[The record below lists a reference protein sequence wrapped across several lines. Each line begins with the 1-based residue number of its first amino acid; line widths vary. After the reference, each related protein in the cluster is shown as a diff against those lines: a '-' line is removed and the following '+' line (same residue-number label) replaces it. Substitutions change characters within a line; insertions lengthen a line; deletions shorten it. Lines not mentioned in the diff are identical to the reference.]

1 MENREEDNDEIN
13 LLDYLKIIAKNKL
26 LIIILI
32 CISVTITS
40 IISFQM
46 PEIYEAKA
54 LITPA
59 VQPRDQ
65 GGINVIAAQFG
76 IASPASSNA
85 SEIVNIL
92 KSNILREKIIK
103 KYDLLPVF
111 FKKEALEGK
120 TEEQK
125 IWTGIRYLQSTL
137 GISFNQKDNVVE
149 VSMQFTDPKKAADI
163 VNYTLTELTEYM
175 SSEAKRIA
183 DTNKKYLES
192 LIDNISDPLIRT
204 KIYSLIAQQIETS
217 MMAEVKENFAFK
229 IIDPPR
235 APDRKIK
242 PKRRAN
248 VMLSFVVS
256 LFAGI
261 FIAFFREYV
270 DVVRMREKRERK

>member
-40 IISFQM
+40 IISFWM

-59 VQPRDQ
+59 VQLRDQ
-65 GGINVIAAQFG
+65 GGMSVIAAQFG

>member
-13 LLDYLKIIAKNKL
+13 LLDYFNVIKKHKKL
-26 LIIILI
+26 ILIIII
-32 CISVTITS
+32 ISVLATGIY
-40 IISFQM
+40 SFLA
-46 PEIYEAKA
+46 PKIYAAKA

-65 GGINVIAAQFG
+65 GGISVIAAQFG

-120 TEEQK
+120 TEEEK
-125 IWTGIRYLQSTL
+125 IWTGIRYLQGTL
-137 GISFNQKDNVVE
+137 GITFNQKDNVVE

-163 VNYTLTELTEYM
+163 VNYTLTELTEHM
-175 SSEAKRIA
+175 SNEAKRIA

-192 LIDNISDPLIRT
+192 LIDNTSDPLIRT
-204 KIYSLIAQQIETS
+204 KIYSLIAQQIEMS

-229 IIDPPR
+229 IIDPPK
-235 APDRKIK
+235 APDMKIK

-261 FIAFFREYV
+261 FIAFFKEYV
-270 DVVRMREKRERK
+270 GKVKSSKH